1 MATKI
6 SPATRIFSL
15 RRGREE
21 TPDGAGRELPWAEFR
36 GDDGEERDREAEQRQ
51 RQPDD
56 EPRTHPRD
64 HAPYRLTRS
73 VS

>member
-36 GDDGEERDREAEQRQ
+36 GDDGEERE
-51 RQPDD
+51 
-56 EPRTHPRD
+56 
-64 HAPYRLTRS
+64 RS
-73 VS
+73 